1 MIRRVPVL
9 SLLVLGLPAA
19 SLGAQ
24 GAPATGGRPAIE
36 LTLDASDA
44 PRHLLHSS
52 LRIPAEPGPLTLFY
66 PKWIPGEHGPTGP
79 IADLVNLRFSA
90 GGQRLPWRR
99 DDVEMYAIHL
109 QVPAGAHAVD
119 VDLDFLTPS
128 GGKFSGGP
136 SATDALALLSWN
148 QVLLYP
154 LGQSSDSLTY
164 EAQVKLPEG
173 WSFGTALPVARQEGA
188 SVTFRPVTL
197 TTLVDSPVLTGSHFK
212 RVDLGES
219 LGRPHH
225 LDLAADGPSALAIT
239 PATVQH
245 YRDLVA
251 QSGALFGARHYFH
264 YDFLLTLSDD
274 VAHFGLEH
282 HQSSDDRVPEG
293 SLVDPDLLKTTAGL
307 LPHEMVHSWNGK
319 FRRPAG
325 LATGNYDAPMKGEL
339 LWIYEGLTEYLGSI
353 LTARSGLWTPED
365 YREHLAMVAAALDGE
380 PGRAWRPLAD
390 TAVEAQVL
398 YDAPPTWA
406 AFRRG
411 VDFYPEGLLIWLD
424 ADTLIRERSGGKK
437 SLDDFCRAFEGGAS
451 TGPMVKPYA
460 LDEVLAALNRV
471 VPYDWAGFFRTRVED
486 LAPRAPLGGLERG
499 GWRLVY
505 GDTPTDLW
513 KATEHAGKLVDVTCS
528 LGLRL
533 GTDGGVVD
541 VLPGSPAFQGGFIPG
556 MKVVSVD
563 GTRFSP
569 TVLHD
574 EIRAGQTGKEPL
586 SFVVSSGT
594 FVKTLRVDY
603 HGGERYPRL
612 ERIPGASDRLSDILR
627 PLPVPAQ

>member
-1 MIRRVPVL
+1 MIRRVPIL
-9 SLLVLGLPAA
+9 SLLILGLPAA

-24 GAPATGGRPAIE
+24 GAPGGRPAIE
-36 LTLDASDA
+36 LALDASDA
-44 PRHLLHSS
+44 PRHLLHAT
-52 LRIPAEPGPLTLFY
+52 LRIPAAPGPLTLFY

-119 VDLDFLTPS
+119 VNLDFLTPS

-164 EAQVKLPEG
+164 EAKVKLPSG

-188 SVTFRPVTL
+188 TVTFQPVTL

-225 LDLAADGPSALAIT
+225 LDMAADGESALAIT

-245 YRDLVA
+245 YRDLVT
-251 QSGALFGARHYFH
+251 QSGALFGARHYLH

-293 SLVDPDLLKTTAGL
+293 SLVDPALLKTTAGL

-365 YREHLAMVAAALDGE
+365 YREHLAMVAAALDHE

-406 AFRRG
+406 AFRRS

-451 TGPMVKPYA
+451 TGPMVKPYG

-499 GWRLVY
+499 GWHLAY
-505 GDTPTDLW
+505 GDAPTDLW
-513 KATEHAGKLVDVTCS
+513 KAMEQSGKLVDVTCS

-533 GTDGGVVD
+533 GADGGVMD
-541 VLPGSPAFQGGFIPG
+541 VLPGTPAFLGGFIPG

-563 GTRFSP
+563 GARFSP
-569 TVLHD
+569 SALH
-574 EIRAGQTGKEPL
+574 EAIKAGQTGREPL
-586 SFVVSSGT
+586 SFVVSSGA

-612 ERIPGASDRLSDILR
+612 ERIAGNPDRLADILR
-627 PLPVPAQ
+627 PLAVPAR

>member
-1 MIRRVPVL
+1 MMNRVPIL
-9 SLLVLGLPAA
+9 TCLLLGLPLALP
-19 SLGAQ
+19 LGAH
-24 GAPATGGRPAIE
+24 GAMAGHPAIE
-36 LTLDASDA
+36 LALDASDA
-44 PRHLLHSS
+44 PRHVLHAT

-90 GGQRLPWRR
+90 NGQRLPWRR

-109 QVPAGAHAVD
+109 QVPAGVHAVD
-119 VDLDFLTPS
+119 VKLDFLTPS
-128 GGKFSGGP
+128 GGKFSAGP

-154 LGQSSDSLTY
+154 YGKASDDLTY
-164 EAQVKLPEG
+164 QAKVTLPAG
-173 WSFGTALPVARQEGA
+173 WSFGTALPVARQDGA
-188 SVTFRPVTL
+188 TVTFKPVTL

-225 LDLAADGPSALAIT
+225 LDIAADGEAALAIT

-245 YRDLVA
+245 YRNLVA
-251 QSGALFGARHYFH
+251 ETGALFGARHYLH

-282 HQSSDDRVPEG
+282 HQSSDDRVGEG
-293 SLVDPDLLKTTAGL
+293 SLVDPVLLKATAGL

-319 FRRPAG
+319 YRRPAG
-325 LATGNYDAPMKGEL
+325 LATGNYDAPMKGQL

-353 LTARSGLWTPED
+353 LTTRSGLWTPED
-365 YREHLAMVAAALDGE
+365 YRENLAMVAAELDQE
-380 PGRAWRPLAD
+380 PGRAWRPLED

-406 AFRRG
+406 AFRRS
-411 VDFYPEGLLIWLD
+411 VDFYPEGLLLWLD
-424 ADTLIRERSGGKK
+424 ADTLIRERTGGRK
-437 SLDDFCRAFEGGAS
+437 SLDDFCQAFEGGAS
-451 TGPMVKPYA
+451 TAPMVKPYT
-460 LDEVLAALNRV
+460 LDDVIATLNHI
-471 VPYDWAGFFRTRVED
+471 VPYDWATFFRERVTD
-486 LAPRAPLGGLERG
+486 LAPRAPLGGVTRG
-499 GWRLVY
+499 GWRLAFS
-505 GDTPTDLW
+505 DTPTELW
-513 KATEHAGKLVDVTCS
+513 KAMEQSGKRLNLSFS
-528 LGLRL
+528 LGLQL
-533 GTDGGVVD
+533 TTDGNVLD
-541 VLPGSPAFQGGFIPG
+541 VLPGTPAYQAGFIPG

-563 GTRFSP
+563 GTRFTP
-569 TVLHD
+569 KVVQD
-574 EIRAGQTGKEPL
+574 AIKAGQTTRDPMA
-586 SFVVSSGT
+586 FVVSSGA

-612 ERIPGASDRLSDILR
+612 ERITGTPDLLAAILQPHAVASR
-627 PLPVPAQ
+627 